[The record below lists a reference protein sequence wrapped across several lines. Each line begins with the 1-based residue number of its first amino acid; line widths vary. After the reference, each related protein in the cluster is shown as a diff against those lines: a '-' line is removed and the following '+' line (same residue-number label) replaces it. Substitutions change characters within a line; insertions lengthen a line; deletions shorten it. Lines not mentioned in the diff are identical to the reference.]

1 MTALELKPCP
11 FCGAA
16 DPEWLASHV
25 VCDCGATSP
34 RQDVDREYQADAM
47 QALREWNRRADLAQP
62 AHVLVKP
69 LVWSDRFGPNSECSY
84 DHITADSAL
93 GLYRVEWKGWKDF
106 DPPTVCCGGA
116 FIGCYN
122 TIQSA
127 KSAAQADY
135 EARILAALEPHP
147 DPRDEVTD
155 AARDVLAERARQISV
170 ELFHPRSDDAYQA
183 RDLASAAACYCFAAA
198 GYLMAHDGEP
208 PKWWP
213 WAKSWWKP
221 SKDVPRRDLVK
232 AGALILAEIERL
244 DRAALAAAKEIK

>member
-1 MTALELKPCP
+1 MTAPELKPCP
-11 FCGAA
+11 FCGAV

-25 VCDCGATSP
+25 VCDCGATGP

-47 QALREWNRRADLAQP
+47 RALTDWNRRADLAAVQP
-62 AHVLVKP
+62 AQVRVKP

-127 KSAAQADY
+127 KAAAQADY
-135 EARILAALEPHP
+135 EARILAALEPQP
-147 DPRDEVTD
+147 DPRDEVI
-155 AARDVLAERARQISV
+155 ARLVEAVERQDMVRVCTTSGG
-170 ELFHPRSDDAYQA
+170 PN
-183 RDLASAAACYCFAAA
+183 
-198 GYLMAHDGEP
+198 HDGQR
-208 PKWWP
+208 WVHML
-213 WAKSWWKP
+213 
-221 SKDVPRRDLVK
+221 DYNDLK
-232 AGALILAEIERL
+232 ARATALC
-244 DRAALAAAKEIK
+244 AALAAAKAVQHG